1 MMDTVNSFVGIDVSK
16 HSLDVHVLETGVS
29 FRSSSSPEGR
39 QKLIAQLP
47 QPQSCLV
54 VLEATG
60 GYERLLVCDL
70 AQAGHL
76 VAVVNPGQIRAY
88 ANALGVKA
96 KSDKVD
102 ARVIARF
109 GQAVKPRPKAQGH
122 ERQAELDE
130 LVARRRQLL
139 ELRTAEFN
147 RRGTS
152 MTRAVKQSLQRS
164 INAVNKDLE
173 KIDRAILELVAS
185 HDDWQDR
192 LRQLTSVPGVGTVT
206 GVTLVAELPELGQ
219 LNRKEIAALVGV
231 APFDRDS
238 GQWRGQRRIWGGRTT
253 VRTALYMAALAAK
266 KFNPDMREFAN
277 RLHARGKKGKVV
289 LVACMRKLLTI
300 LNTMV
305 RDNTMWSPR
314 LAAAEI

>member
-1 MMDTVNSFVGIDVSK
+1 MMETVNSYVGIDVSK
-16 HSLDVHVLETGVS
+16 NSLDVHVLETGAS
-29 FRSSSSPEGR
+29 FRSHSSPEGR
-39 QKLIAQLP
+39 QKLIEQLP
-47 QPQSCLV
+47 VPKTCFV

-102 ARVIARF
+102 AKVIARF
-109 GQAVKPRPKAQGH
+109 ARDIKPRPQVQGH

-130 LVARRRQLL
+130 LVARRRQLI
-139 ELRTAEFN
+139 ELRTAELN

-152 MTRAVKQSLQRS
+152 LTKPVRQSLQRS
-164 INAVNKDLE
+164 INAINKDLE
-173 KIDRAILELVAS
+173 KIDRAILDLVAS
-185 HDDWQDR
+185 NDDWQGR
-192 LRQLTSVPGVGTVT
+192 LQQLTSVPGVGMVT
-206 GVTLVAELPELGQ
+206 AVTLVAELPELGQ
-219 LNRKEIAALVGV
+219 LNRKEIAALAGV

-238 GQWRGQRRIWGGRTT
+238 GQWRGQRRIWGGRAT

-266 KFNPDMREFAN
+266 KFNPDIREFAN

-305 RDNTMWSPR
+305 RDNTLWTPR
-314 LAAAEI
+314 LAAA

>member
-1 MMDTVNSFVGIDVSK
+1 MMDTVNSFVGIDISK
-16 HSLDVHVLETGVS
+16 DSLDVHVLDAGAA
-29 FRSSSSPEGR
+29 FRCHSNAEGR

-47 QPQSCLV
+47 QPQSCLI

-60 GYERLLVCDL
+60 GYERHLVCDL

-76 VAVVNPGQIRAY
+76 VAVVNPSQIRAY
-88 ANALGVKA
+88 ANALGVKS

-109 GQAVKPRPKAQGH
+109 AQAVKPRPKAEGH

-147 RRGTS
+147 RRETS
-152 MTRAVKQSLQRS
+152 MTKPVKQSLQRS
-164 INAVNKDLE
+164 INSINKDLE

-185 HDDWQDR
+185 YDDWQGR
-192 LRQLTSVPGVGTVT
+192 LQQLTSVPGVGTVT
-206 GVTLVAELPELGQ
+206 AVTLVAELPELGQ

-231 APFDRDS
+231 APFDRES
-238 GQWRGQRRIWGGRTT
+238 GQWRGQRKIWGGRGS
-253 VRTALYMAALAAK
+253 VRCALYMAALAAK
-266 KFNPDMREFAN
+266 KFNPDIREFAQ
-277 RLHARGKKGKVV
+277 RLHDRGKKGKLV

-314 LAAAEI
+314 LAAA

>member
-1 MMDTVNSFVGIDVSK
+1 MDAVNSFVGIDVSK
-16 HSLDVHVLETGVS
+16 NFLDVHLLQTGVS
-29 FRSSSSPEGR
+29 FRSPSSPEGR

-47 QPQSCLV
+47 APGACLV

-60 GYERLLVCDL
+60 GYERQLVGDL

-109 GQAVKPRPKAQGH
+109 AQDIKPRPRTEAH
-122 ERQAELDE
+122 EHQALLDE
-130 LVARRRQLL
+130 LVARRRQLIDH
-139 ELRTAEFN
+139 RTAESN

-152 MTRAVKQSLQRS
+152 LTKPVRQSLQRS
-164 INAVNKDLE
+164 INALNKDLQR
-173 KIDRAILELVAS
+173 IDRAIQELVAS
-185 HDDWQDR
+185 HDDWQGR
-192 LRQLTSVPGVGTVT
+192 LQQLTSVPGVGTVT
-206 GVTLVAELPELGQ
+206 AVTLVAELPELGQ
-219 LNRKEIAALVGV
+219 LNRKEIAALAGV
-231 APFDRDS
+231 APYNRES
-238 GQWRGQRRIWGGRTT
+238 GQFRGQRRICGGRGN
-253 VRTALYMAALAAK
+253 VRTALYMAALAAT
-266 KFNPDMREFAN
+266 KFNPDLREFAL
-277 RLHARGKKGKVV
+277 RLRQRGKKGKVV

-305 RDNTMWSPR
+305 RENTTWTPR
-314 LAAAEI
+314 LAAAGI